1 MPLARAAPSAPDVG
15 IDHLAAIGG
24 EDALQDFVPVGQSGH
39 NVVAFQRTLVG
50 EVQVFLPGQ
59 HLLQLFQVYHDG
71 KTAEELLVLVVD
83 GLLQETVVVGKDGV
97 GHGRYGMA

>member
-1 MPLARAAPSAPDVG
+1 M
-15 IDHLAAIGG
+15 
-24 EDALQDFVPVGQSGH
+24 
-39 NVVAFQRTLVG
+39 
-50 EVQVFLPGQ
+50 QVFLPGQ

>member
-1 MPLARAAPSAPDVG
+1 MVFIISLHGRAVRRIVA
-15 IDHLAAIGG
+15 G
-24 EDALQDFVPVGQSGH
+24 ELSSHVHRPVYELQK
-39 NVVAFQRTLVG
+39 RVG

-83 GLLQETVVVGKDGV
+83 GLLQETVVVGEDGV
-97 GHGRYGMA
+97 GYGRYGMA